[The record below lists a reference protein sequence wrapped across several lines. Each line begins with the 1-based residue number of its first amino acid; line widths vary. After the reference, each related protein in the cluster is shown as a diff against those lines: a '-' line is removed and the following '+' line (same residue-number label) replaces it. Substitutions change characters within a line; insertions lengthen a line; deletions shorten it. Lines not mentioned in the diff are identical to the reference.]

1 MSARHSRSLRGTR
14 MAATTLT
21 VAMVNHPVSILRR
34 EPRARI
40 LRHAHSHHRSLSAVS
55 SALANITPPSSPDRT
70 TASDELEPPDVP
82 DVASQIP
89 GLFEESGCAVVAH
102 RGLGMNFKSGKGIR
116 ENTVA
121 SIIAAHDFGADWS
134 EFDVQV
140 TKDGVPVLWHDD
152 FISVRRGDGEV
163 ENSAIRDLTIEQLK
177 KLSRAAIAT
186 AEAAKMGDTRAVKA
200 TGSRPASELEYSS
213 GSADEDEKSAG
224 YVSDSSAGGY
234 LSEEECGARARIS
247 KSVRPITA
255 TEDPVVIYRKFAG
268 TPEPAPWIMDVE
280 DEIPTLDELMSV
292 APDDLGFSLE
302 LKFGTPEDF
311 PGGKKVDPAR
321 MITELRATLAV
332 CKSHPRR
339 RVAFSTFDPD
349 AAIHMRI
356 LQGLY
361 PVMFITNCQPGQDD
375 ARRCSVEAAIKTA
388 LDADLVGIVIRADVL
403 RNDPTVPTRVR
414 AAGLM
419 LGSYGGPNT
428 DLALVERQVDL
439 GVGYLCTDDV
449 PAVARLMSART
460 TTRNAVLAGAR

>member
-1 MSARHSRSLRGTR
+1 
-14 MAATTLT
+14 MASTLAT
-21 VAMVNHPVSILRR
+21 VMVNQPVSILRR

-55 SALANITPPSSPDRT
+55 SALANVTPPGSPDRT
-70 TASDELEPPDVP
+70 CSTEEEEAHVEEVPAGLP

-102 RGLGMNFKSGKGIR
+102 RGLGMNLKPGRGIR

-163 ENSAIRDLTIEQLK
+163 ENFAIRDLTLDELK
-177 KLSRAAIAT
+177 RVSRAAIAT
-186 AEAAKMGDTRAVKA
+186 AEAAKIGDTRAVKA
-200 TGSRPASELEYSS
+200 TRSRPSSELEYS
-213 GSADEDEKSAG
+213 GSEADEFELEDFTN
-224 YVSDSSAGGY
+224 VSDSADSAGSSGY
-234 LSEEECGARARIS
+234 LSEEECGERARIS
-247 KSVRPITA
+247 KSVAPMSP
-255 TEDPVVIYRKFAG
+255 TEEPVVLYRKFAG
-268 TPEPAPWIMDVE
+268 TEAPAPWIMDVE
-280 DEIPTLDELMSV
+280 DEIPTLHELMTK
-292 APDDLGFSLE
+292 APNSLGFSLE

-321 MITELRATLAV
+321 MVMELRATLAV

-349 AAIHMRI
+349 AAIHMRT

-361 PVMFITNCQPGQDD
+361 PVMFITNCQPGQEDV
-375 ARRCSVEAAIKTA
+375 RRCTVEAAIKTA
-388 LDADLVGIVIRADVL
+388 IDADLVGLVIRADVL
-403 RNDPTVPTRVR
+403 RNDPTVPQRVR
-414 AAGLM
+414 ASGLM
-419 LGSYGGPNT
+419 LGSYGGPNS
-428 DLALVERQVDL
+428 DLDLVERQVDL

-449 PAVARLMSART
+449 PAVARLMSSRS
-460 TTRNAVLAGAR
+460 TTRNAVLVAGAR

>member
-1 MSARHSRSLRGTR
+1 
-14 MAATTLT
+14 
-21 VAMVNHPVSILRR
+21 MVNHPVSILRR

-55 SALANITPPSSPDRT
+55 SALANITPPASPDRST
-70 TASDELEPPDVP
+70 DSEEHVEPPDVP

-102 RGLGMNFKSGKGIR
+102 RGLGMNLKPGKGIR

-177 KLSRAAIAT
+177 KL
-186 AEAAKMGDTRAVKA
+186 
-200 TGSRPASELEYSS
+200 
-213 GSADEDEKSAG
+213 
-224 YVSDSSAGGY
+224 
-234 LSEEECGARARIS
+234 
-247 KSVRPITA
+247 VRPITE
-255 TEDPVVIYRKFAG
+255 TEEPVVIYRKFAG

-321 MITELRATLAV
+321 MIMELRATLAV

-349 AAIHMRI
+349 AATHMRA

-375 ARRCSVEAAIKTA
+375 VRRCSVEAGIKTA
-388 LDADLVGIVIRADVL
+388 LDADLVGLVIRADVL

-449 PAVARLMSART
+449 PAVARLMSARS

>member
-14 MAATTLT
+14 MASALT

-55 SALANITPPSSPDRT
+55 SALANITPPASPDRST
-70 TASDELEPPDVP
+70 DSEEHVEPPDVP

-102 RGLGMNFKSGKGIR
+102 RGLGMNLKPGKGIR

-163 ENSAIRDLTIEQLK
+163 ENSAIRDLTIDQLK
-177 KLSRAAIAT
+177 KMSRAAIAT
-186 AEAAKMGDTRAVKA
+186 AEAAKIGDTRAVKA
-200 TGSRPASELEYSS
+200 TRSRPGSELEYSAP
-213 GSADEDEKSAG
+213 ADEDEKSTG
-224 YVSDSSAGGY
+224 YVSDSSQGGY
-234 LSEEECGARARIS
+234 LSEEECGERARIS
-247 KSVRPITA
+247 KSVRPITE
-255 TEDPVVIYRKFAG
+255 TEEPVVIYRKFAG

-321 MITELRATLAV
+321 MIMELRATLAV

-349 AAIHMRI
+349 AATHMRA

-375 ARRCSVEAAIKTA
+375 VRRCSVEAGIKTA
-388 LDADLVGIVIRADVL
+388 LDADLVGLVIRADVL

-449 PAVARLMSART
+449 PAVARLMSARS